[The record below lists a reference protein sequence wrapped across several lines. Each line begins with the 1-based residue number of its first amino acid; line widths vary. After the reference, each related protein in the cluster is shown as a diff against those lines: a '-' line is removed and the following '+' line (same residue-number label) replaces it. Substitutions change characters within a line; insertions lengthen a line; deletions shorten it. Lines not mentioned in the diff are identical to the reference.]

1 MYSMILARESGDEYS
16 IRSCKIHCENPV
28 FQRSID
34 LVAILGFS
42 CRNRHSPLCTFRL
55 FLCHILFCS
64 TNISHSKRIVLVIL
78 SFWKIEFDLPPL
90 NIFSYGYIAV
100 FEDISFFFLP
110 SRWWQNFLQGK
121 FKVKRRI
128 LGIYLL
134 FEIDSR
140 KDSFRKKIIFVHMR

>member
-42 CRNRHSPLCTFRL
+42 CRNRHIRLFALFRL

-64 TNISHSKRIVLVIL
+64 TNISHSKRTCTCTCNTIL
-78 SFWKIEFDLPPL
+78 LKNRIWFTTIEYLFLW
-90 NIFSYGYIAV
+90 IYSSIWRY
-100 FEDISFFFLP
+100 FFFF
-110 SRWWQNFLQGK
+110 SSISSWWQEGDKIF
-121 FKVKRRI
+121 FKVNSKWR
-128 LGIYLL
+128 GGY
-134 FEIDSR
+134 
-140 KDSFRKKIIFVHMR
+140 

>member
-42 CRNRHSPLCTFRL
+42 CRNRHIRLFALFRL

-100 FEDISFFFLP
+100 FEGISFFFFFHLQLVT
-110 SRWWQNFLQGK
+110 RRWQNFLQGK

-134 FEIDSR
+134 FEIWFEKR
-140 KDSFRKKIIFVHMR
+140 